1 MKVIEYLKK
10 FFSNMAFMFRRT
22 WKYAK
27 SKYFLMIL
35 DSVKST
41 VQPFVLLII
50 PKYILDE
57 LASER
62 RVDVTLRYIAYYA
75 AAVVG
80 FNLISLIISR
90 FGSDQSMKI
99 DHRVAMDQHT
109 KWLHMDYDK
118 FENGRVRDLEARSV
132 SAAEP
137 RNFAEDKVLGFISNL
152 IRLGGYTYII
162 MSLHPIMILFI
173 LTVIA
178 ANSLIARRSAKLGY
192 EYTTAMT
199 RLSRRFN
206 YIFRTMVDFKVGKD
220 VRINGA
226 DSWLKSKFEKESEEY
241 IRDHRAQQRKLL
253 GINTLSDIIGLIQTV
268 VMYGYCGYLAI
279 SGGITV
285 GSFTVFL
292 GALTAFTGTFN
303 EFVKRFPALGLLS
316 KYIDDYR
323 EFLRC
328 AEHEGKELET
338 SDISAL
344 PEHCDIEFVNV
355 SFKYPDTDRYV
366 LKNINIKIKAGE
378 RLSIVGYNGA
388 GKSTFIKLLCRFYK
402 PTEGKILL
410 GGVDISTYPLPEY
423 PPAARRGVPG
433 LSAFLHVCQIQYRPQ
448 PRRGPGAREKSAR
461 RKRYPRKDRRAG
473 ERNRHLLRSDPVLP
487 FARLLRRRDTENRL
501 CKSVL
506 QGFADRHPRRADLG
520 ARPRSGNT
528 ALRALQRDH
537 RRQDRRLHFT
547 QTCKRQVLRLD
558 RGVCRRR
565 ACRARNARR
574 AHEEKRDIR
583 GHVHKA
589 GALLYRKRNRRRDKR
604 GNHGVSAV
612 QYLMPQKERKLS
624 PRESIAGL

>member
-178 ANSLIARRSAKLGY
+178 ANTLIARRSAKLGY

-241 IRDHRAQQRKLL
+241 IRDHRAQQRRLL

-292 GALTAFTGTFN
+292 GALTAFTGTFH

-423 PPAARRGVPG
+423 RRRLAVVFQDYQLFYMSVRYNIVLNLEEDPERVRKALAESGILEKIEGLENGIDTSYGRILYYHSRDFSGGETQKIACARAYYRDSPIVI
-433 LSAFLHVCQIQYRPQ
+433 LDESTSAL
-448 PRRGPGAREKSAR
+448 
-461 RKRYPRKDRRAG
+461 
-473 ERNRHLLRSDPVLP
+473 DPVAETQLYGR
-487 FARLLRRRDTENRL
+487 FNEIIGDKTAVYISHRLA
-501 CKSVL
+501 SVKFCDSIAV
-506 QGFADRHPRRADLG
+506 FADGELVERGTHAELMKKNGIYADMFTKQAHYYIENG
-520 ARPRSGNT
+520 TDEETSEEIT
-528 ALRALQRDH
+528 A
-537 RRQDRRLHFT
+537 
-547 QTCKRQVLRLD
+547 
-558 RGVCRRR
+558 
-565 ACRARNARR
+565 
-574 AHEEKRDIR
+574 
-583 GHVHKA
+583 
-589 GALLYRKRNRRRDKR
+589 
-604 GNHGVSAV
+604 
-612 QYLMPQKERKLS
+612 
-624 PRESIAGL
+624 

>member
-173 LTVIA
+173 LTAIA
-178 ANSLIARRSAKLGY
+178 ANTLIARRSAKLGY

-226 DSWLKSKFEKESEEY
+226 DSC
-241 IRDHRAQQRKLL
+241 AQQRKLL

-423 PPAARRGVPG
+423 RRRLAVVFQDYQLFYMSVRYNIVLNLEEDPERVRKALAESGILEKIEGLENGIDTSYGRILYYHSRDFSGGETQKIACARAYYRDSPIVILDEPT
-433 LSAFLHVCQIQYRPQ
+433 SAL
-448 PRRGPGAREKSAR
+448 
-461 RKRYPRKDRRAG
+461 
-473 ERNRHLLRSDPVLP
+473 DPVAETQLYGR
-487 FARLLRRRDTENRL
+487 FNEIIGDKTAVYISHRLA
-501 CKSVL
+501 SVKFCDSIAV
-506 QGFADRHPRRADLG
+506 FADGELIERGTHAELMRKNGIYADMFTKQAHYYIENG
-520 ARPRSGNT
+520 TDEETSEEIT
-528 ALRALQRDH
+528 A
-537 RRQDRRLHFT
+537 
-547 QTCKRQVLRLD
+547 
-558 RGVCRRR
+558 
-565 ACRARNARR
+565 
-574 AHEEKRDIR
+574 
-583 GHVHKA
+583 
-589 GALLYRKRNRRRDKR
+589 
-604 GNHGVSAV
+604 
-612 QYLMPQKERKLS
+612 
-624 PRESIAGL
+624 

>member
-62 RVDVTLRYIAYYA
+62 RVDVTLRYIGYYA

-178 ANSLIARRSAKLGY
+178 ANTLIARRSAKLGY

-226 DSWLKSKFEKESEEY
+226 DSWLKSKYEKESEEY

-423 PPAARRGVPG
+423 RRRLAVVFQDYQLFYMSVRYNIVLNLEEDPERVRKALAESGILEKIEGLENGIDTSYGRILYYHSRDFSGGETQKIACARAYYRDSPIVILDEPT
-433 LSAFLHVCQIQYRPQ
+433 SAL
-448 PRRGPGAREKSAR
+448 
-461 RKRYPRKDRRAG
+461 
-473 ERNRHLLRSDPVLP
+473 DPVAETQLYGR
-487 FARLLRRRDTENRL
+487 FNEIIGDKTAVYISHRLA
-501 CKSVL
+501 SVKFCDSIAV
-506 QGFADRHPRRADLG
+506 FADGELVERGTHAELMKKNGIYADMFTKQAHYYIENG
-520 ARPRSGNT
+520 TDEEASEEIT
-528 ALRALQRDH
+528 A
-537 RRQDRRLHFT
+537 
-547 QTCKRQVLRLD
+547 
-558 RGVCRRR
+558 
-565 ACRARNARR
+565 
-574 AHEEKRDIR
+574 
-583 GHVHKA
+583 
-589 GALLYRKRNRRRDKR
+589 
-604 GNHGVSAV
+604 
-612 QYLMPQKERKLS
+612 
-624 PRESIAGL
+624 

>member
-178 ANSLIARRSAKLGY
+178 ANTLIARRSAKLGY

-423 PPAARRGVPG
+423 RRRLAVVFQDYQLFYMSVRYNIVLNLEEDPERVRKALAESGILEKIEGLENGIDTSYGRILYYHSRDFSGGETQKIACARAYYRDSPIVILDEPT
-433 LSAFLHVCQIQYRPQ
+433 SAL
-448 PRRGPGAREKSAR
+448 
-461 RKRYPRKDRRAG
+461 
-473 ERNRHLLRSDPVLP
+473 DPVAETQLYGR
-487 FARLLRRRDTENRL
+487 FNEIIGD
-501 CKSVL
+501 K
-506 QGFADRHPRRADLG
+506 
-520 ARPRSGNT
+520 T
-528 ALRALQRDH
+528 AVYISH
-537 RRQDRRLHFT
+537 
-547 QTCKRQVLRLD
+547 

>member
-178 ANSLIARRSAKLGY
+178 ANTLIARRSAKLGY

-226 DSWLKSKFEKESEEY
+226 DSWLKSKYEKESEEY

-423 PPAARRGVPG
+423 RRRLAVVFQDYQLFYMSLRYNIVLNLEEDPERVRKALAESGILEKIEALENGIDTSYGRILYYHSRDFSGGETQKIACARAYYRDSPIVILDEPT
-433 LSAFLHVCQIQYRPQ
+433 SAL
-448 PRRGPGAREKSAR
+448 
-461 RKRYPRKDRRAG
+461 
-473 ERNRHLLRSDPVLP
+473 DPVAETQLYGR
-487 FARLLRRRDTENRL
+487 FNEIIGDKTAVYISHRLA
-501 CKSVL
+501 SVKFCDSIAV
-506 QGFADRHPRRADLG
+506 FADGELVERGTHAELMKKNGIYADMFTKQAHYYIENG
-520 ARPRSGNT
+520 TDEETSEEIT
-528 ALRALQRDH
+528 A
-537 RRQDRRLHFT
+537 
-547 QTCKRQVLRLD
+547 
-558 RGVCRRR
+558 
-565 ACRARNARR
+565 
-574 AHEEKRDIR
+574 
-583 GHVHKA
+583 
-589 GALLYRKRNRRRDKR
+589 
-604 GNHGVSAV
+604 
-612 QYLMPQKERKLS
+612 
-624 PRESIAGL
+624 

>member
-22 WKYAK
+22 WTYAK

-57 LASER
+57 LASAR
-62 RVDVTLRYIAYYA
+62 RVDVTLRYIAYYT

-90 FGSDQSMKI
+90 FGSDQSIKI

-178 ANSLIARRSAKLGY
+178 ANTLIARRSAKLGY

-226 DSWLKSKFEKESEEY
+226 DSWLKSKYEKESEEY
-241 IRDHRAQQRKLL
+241 IKDHRAQQRKLL

-268 VMYGYCGYLAI
+268 VMYGYFGYLAI

-423 PPAARRGVPG
+423 RRRLAVVFQDYQLFYMSVRYNIVLNLEEDPERVRKALAESGILEKIEGLENGIDTSYGRILYYHSRDFSGGETQKIACARAYYRDSPIVILDEPT
-433 LSAFLHVCQIQYRPQ
+433 SAL
-448 PRRGPGAREKSAR
+448 
-461 RKRYPRKDRRAG
+461 
-473 ERNRHLLRSDPVLP
+473 DPVAETELYGR
-487 FARLLRRRDTENRL
+487 FNEIIGDKTAVYISHRLA
-501 CKSVL
+501 SVKFCDSIAV
-506 QGFADRHPRRADLG
+506 FADGELVERGTHAELMKKNGIYADMFTKQ
-520 ARPRSGNT
+520 AHYYIENETDEETSEEIT
-528 ALRALQRDH
+528 A
-537 RRQDRRLHFT
+537 
-547 QTCKRQVLRLD
+547 
-558 RGVCRRR
+558 
-565 ACRARNARR
+565 
-574 AHEEKRDIR
+574 
-583 GHVHKA
+583 
-589 GALLYRKRNRRRDKR
+589 
-604 GNHGVSAV
+604 
-612 QYLMPQKERKLS
+612 
-624 PRESIAGL
+624 

>member
-118 FENGRVRDLEARSV
+118 FENGKVRDLEARSV

-178 ANSLIARRSAKLGY
+178 ANTLIARRSAKLGY

-423 PPAARRGVPG
+423 RRRLAVVFQDYQLFYMSVRYNIVLNLEEDPERVRKALAESGILEKIEGLENGIDTSYGRILYYHSRDFSGGETQKIACARAYYRDSPIVILDEPT
-433 LSAFLHVCQIQYRPQ
+433 SAL
-448 PRRGPGAREKSAR
+448 
-461 RKRYPRKDRRAG
+461 
-473 ERNRHLLRSDPVLP
+473 DPVAETQLYGR
-487 FARLLRRRDTENRL
+487 FNEIIGDKTAVYISHRLA
-501 CKSVL
+501 SVKFCDSIVV
-506 QGFADRHPRRADLG
+506 FADGELVERGTHAELMKKNGIYADMFTKQAHYYIENG
-520 ARPRSGNT
+520 TDEETSEEIT
-528 ALRALQRDH
+528 A
-537 RRQDRRLHFT
+537 
-547 QTCKRQVLRLD
+547 
-558 RGVCRRR
+558 
-565 ACRARNARR
+565 
-574 AHEEKRDIR
+574 
-583 GHVHKA
+583 
-589 GALLYRKRNRRRDKR
+589 
-604 GNHGVSAV
+604 
-612 QYLMPQKERKLS
+612 
-624 PRESIAGL
+624 

>member
-178 ANSLIARRSAKLGY
+178 ANTLIARRSAKLGY

-423 PPAARRGVPG
+423 RRRLAVVFQDYQLFYMSVKYNIVLNLEEDPERVRKALAESGILEKIEGLENGIDTSYGRILYYHSRDFSGGETQKIACARAYYRDSPIVILDEPT
-433 LSAFLHVCQIQYRPQ
+433 SAL
-448 PRRGPGAREKSAR
+448 
-461 RKRYPRKDRRAG
+461 
-473 ERNRHLLRSDPVLP
+473 DPVAETQLYGR
-487 FARLLRRRDTENRL
+487 FNEIIGDKTAVYISHRLA
-501 CKSVL
+501 SVKFCDSIAV
-506 QGFADRHPRRADLG
+506 FADGELVERGTHAELMKKNGIYADMFTKQAHYYIENG
-520 ARPRSGNT
+520 TDEETSEEIT
-528 ALRALQRDH
+528 A
-537 RRQDRRLHFT
+537 
-547 QTCKRQVLRLD
+547 
-558 RGVCRRR
+558 
-565 ACRARNARR
+565 
-574 AHEEKRDIR
+574 
-583 GHVHKA
+583 
-589 GALLYRKRNRRRDKR
+589 
-604 GNHGVSAV
+604 
-612 QYLMPQKERKLS
+612 
-624 PRESIAGL
+624 

>member
-62 RVDVTLRYIAYYA
+62 RVDVTLRYIGYYA

-178 ANSLIARRSAKLGY
+178 ANTLIARRSAKLGY

-226 DSWLKSKFEKESEEY
+226 DSWLKSKYEKESEEY

-423 PPAARRGVPG
+423 RRRLAVVFQDYQLFYMSVRYNIVLNLEEDPERVRKALAESGILEKIEGLENGIDTSYGRILYYHSRDFSGGETQKIACARAYYRDSPIVILDEPT
-433 LSAFLHVCQIQYRPQ
+433 SAL
-448 PRRGPGAREKSAR
+448 
-461 RKRYPRKDRRAG
+461 
-473 ERNRHLLRSDPVLP
+473 DPVAETQLYGR
-487 FARLLRRRDTENRL
+487 FNEIIGDKTAVYISHRLA
-501 CKSVL
+501 SVKFCDSIAV
-506 QGFADRHPRRADLG
+506 FADGELVERGTHAELMKKNGIYADMFTKQAHYYIENG
-520 ARPRSGNT
+520 TDEETSEEIT
-528 ALRALQRDH
+528 A
-537 RRQDRRLHFT
+537 
-547 QTCKRQVLRLD
+547 
-558 RGVCRRR
+558 
-565 ACRARNARR
+565 
-574 AHEEKRDIR
+574 
-583 GHVHKA
+583 
-589 GALLYRKRNRRRDKR
+589 
-604 GNHGVSAV
+604 
-612 QYLMPQKERKLS
+612 
-624 PRESIAGL
+624 

>member
-22 WKYAK
+22 WTYAK

-62 RVDVTLRYIAYYA
+62 RVDVTLRYIGYYA

-109 KWLHMDYDK
+109 KWLHMDYNK

-178 ANSLIARRSAKLGY
+178 ANTLIARRSAKLGY

-226 DSWLKSKFEKESEEY
+226 DSWLKSKYEKESEEY

-423 PPAARRGVPG
+423 RRRLAVVFQDYQLFYMSVRYNIVLNLEEDPERVRKALAESGILEKIEGLENGIDTSYGRILYYHSRDFSGGETQKIACARAYYRDSPIVILDEPT
-433 LSAFLHVCQIQYRPQ
+433 SAL
-448 PRRGPGAREKSAR
+448 
-461 RKRYPRKDRRAG
+461 
-473 ERNRHLLRSDPVLP
+473 DPVAETQLYGR
-487 FARLLRRRDTENRL
+487 FNEIIGDKTAVYISHRLA
-501 CKSVL
+501 SVKFCDSIAV
-506 QGFADRHPRRADLG
+506 FADGELVERGTHAELMKKNGIYADMFTKQAHYYIENG
-520 ARPRSGNT
+520 TDEETSEEIT
-528 ALRALQRDH
+528 A
-537 RRQDRRLHFT
+537 
-547 QTCKRQVLRLD
+547 
-558 RGVCRRR
+558 
-565 ACRARNARR
+565 
-574 AHEEKRDIR
+574 
-583 GHVHKA
+583 
-589 GALLYRKRNRRRDKR
+589 
-604 GNHGVSAV
+604 
-612 QYLMPQKERKLS
+612 
-624 PRESIAGL
+624 

>member
-178 ANSLIARRSAKLGY
+178 ANTLIARRSAKLGY

-226 DSWLKSKFEKESEEY
+226 DSWLKNKYEKESEEY
-241 IRDHRAQQRKLL
+241 ILDHRAQQRKLL

-423 PPAARRGVPG
+423 RRRLAVVFQDYQLFYMSVRYNIVLNLEEDPERVRKALAESGILEKIEGLENGIDTSYGRILYYHSRDFSGGETQKIACARAYYRDSPIVILDEPT
-433 LSAFLHVCQIQYRPQ
+433 SAL
-448 PRRGPGAREKSAR
+448 
-461 RKRYPRKDRRAG
+461 
-473 ERNRHLLRSDPVLP
+473 DPVAETQLYGR
-487 FARLLRRRDTENRL
+487 FNEIIGDKTAVYISHRLA
-501 CKSVL
+501 SVKFCDSIAV
-506 QGFADRHPRRADLG
+506 FADGELVERGTHAELMKKNGIYADMFTKQAHYYIENG
-520 ARPRSGNT
+520 TDEETSEEIT
-528 ALRALQRDH
+528 A
-537 RRQDRRLHFT
+537 
-547 QTCKRQVLRLD
+547 
-558 RGVCRRR
+558 
-565 ACRARNARR
+565 
-574 AHEEKRDIR
+574 
-583 GHVHKA
+583 
-589 GALLYRKRNRRRDKR
+589 
-604 GNHGVSAV
+604 
-612 QYLMPQKERKLS
+612 
-624 PRESIAGL
+624 

>member
-178 ANSLIARRSAKLGY
+178 ANTLIARRSAKLGY

-423 PPAARRGVPG
+423 RRRLAVVFQDYQLFYMSVRYNIVLNLEEDPERVRKALAESGILEKIEGLENGIDTSYGRILYYHSRDFSGGETQKIACARAYYRDSPIVILDEPT
-433 LSAFLHVCQIQYRPQ
+433 SAL
-448 PRRGPGAREKSAR
+448 
-461 RKRYPRKDRRAG
+461 
-473 ERNRHLLRSDPVLP
+473 DPVAETQLYGR
-487 FARLLRRRDTENRL
+487 FNEIIGDKTAVYISHRLT
-501 CKSVL
+501 SVKFCDSIAV
-506 QGFADRHPRRADLG
+506 FADGELVERGTHAELMKKNGIYADMFTKQAHYYIENG
-520 ARPRSGNT
+520 TDEETSEEIT
-528 ALRALQRDH
+528 A
-537 RRQDRRLHFT
+537 
-547 QTCKRQVLRLD
+547 
-558 RGVCRRR
+558 
-565 ACRARNARR
+565 
-574 AHEEKRDIR
+574 
-583 GHVHKA
+583 
-589 GALLYRKRNRRRDKR
+589 
-604 GNHGVSAV
+604 
-612 QYLMPQKERKLS
+612 
-624 PRESIAGL
+624 

>member
-109 KWLHMDYDK
+109 KWLLMDYDK

-178 ANSLIARRSAKLGY
+178 ANTLIARRSAKLGY

-423 PPAARRGVPG
+423 RRRLAVVFQDYQLFYMSVRYNIVLNLEEDPERVRKALAESGILEKIEGLENGIDTSYGRILYYHSRDFSGGETQKIACARAYYRDSPIVILDEPT
-433 LSAFLHVCQIQYRPQ
+433 SAL
-448 PRRGPGAREKSAR
+448 
-461 RKRYPRKDRRAG
+461 
-473 ERNRHLLRSDPVLP
+473 DPVAETQLYGR
-487 FARLLRRRDTENRL
+487 FNEIIGDKTAVYISHRLA
-501 CKSVL
+501 SVKFCDSIAV
-506 QGFADRHPRRADLG
+506 FADGELVERGTHAELMKKNGIYADMFTKQAHYYIENG
-520 ARPRSGNT
+520 TDEETSEEIT
-528 ALRALQRDH
+528 A
-537 RRQDRRLHFT
+537 
-547 QTCKRQVLRLD
+547 
-558 RGVCRRR
+558 
-565 ACRARNARR
+565 
-574 AHEEKRDIR
+574 
-583 GHVHKA
+583 
-589 GALLYRKRNRRRDKR
+589 
-604 GNHGVSAV
+604 
-612 QYLMPQKERKLS
+612 
-624 PRESIAGL
+624 

>member
-178 ANSLIARRSAKLGY
+178 ANTLIARRSAKLGY

-226 DSWLKSKFEKESEEY
+226 DSWLKSKYEKESEEY

-423 PPAARRGVPG
+423 RRRLAVVFQDYQLFYMSVRYNIVLNLEEDPERVRKALAESGILEKIEALENGIDTSYGRILYYHSRDFSGGETQKIACARAYYRDSPIVILDEPT
-433 LSAFLHVCQIQYRPQ
+433 SAL
-448 PRRGPGAREKSAR
+448 
-461 RKRYPRKDRRAG
+461 
-473 ERNRHLLRSDPVLP
+473 DPVAETQLYGR
-487 FARLLRRRDTENRL
+487 FNEIIGDKTAVYISHRLA
-501 CKSVL
+501 SVKFCDSIAV
-506 QGFADRHPRRADLG
+506 FADGELVERGTHAELLKKNGIYADMFTKQAHYYIENG
-520 ARPRSGNT
+520 TDEETSEEIT
-528 ALRALQRDH
+528 A
-537 RRQDRRLHFT
+537 
-547 QTCKRQVLRLD
+547 
-558 RGVCRRR
+558 
-565 ACRARNARR
+565 
-574 AHEEKRDIR
+574 
-583 GHVHKA
+583 
-589 GALLYRKRNRRRDKR
+589 
-604 GNHGVSAV
+604 
-612 QYLMPQKERKLS
+612 
-624 PRESIAGL
+624 

>member
-57 LASER
+57 LASGR

-178 ANSLIARRSAKLGY
+178 ANTLIARRSAKLGY

-226 DSWLKSKFEKESEEY
+226 DSWLKSKYEKESEEY

-316 KYIDDYR
+316 KYIDDSGNS
-323 EFLRC
+323 C
-328 AEHEGKELET
+328 
-338 SDISAL
+338 
-344 PEHCDIEFVNV
+344 
-355 SFKYPDTDRYV
+355 
-366 LKNINIKIKAGE
+366 
-378 RLSIVGYNGA
+378 
-388 GKSTFIKLLCRFYK
+388 
-402 PTEGKILL
+402 
-410 GGVDISTYPLPEY
+410 
-423 PPAARRGVPG
+423 AAR
-433 LSAFLHVCQIQYRPQ
+433 SM
-448 PRRGPGAREKSAR
+448 RE
-461 RKRYPRKDRRAG
+461 
-473 ERNRHLLRSDPVLP
+473 RSLKPP
-487 FARLLRRRDTENRL
+487 T
-501 CKSVL
+501 
-506 QGFADRHPRRADLG
+506 
-520 ARPRSGNT
+520 
-528 ALRALQRDH
+528 
-537 RRQDRRLHFT
+537 
-547 QTCKRQVLRLD
+547 
-558 RGVCRRR
+558 
-565 ACRARNARR
+565 
-574 AHEEKRDIR
+574 
-583 GHVHKA
+583 
-589 GALLYRKRNRRRDKR
+589 
-604 GNHGVSAV
+604 
-612 QYLMPQKERKLS
+612 S
-624 PRESIAGL
+624 PRFPSTSTSNS

>member
-10 FFSNMAFMFRRT
+10 FFSNMAFMFSRT
-22 WKYAK
+22 SKYAK
-27 SKYFLMIL
+27 RKSFLMIL
-35 DSVKST
+35 DSAKST

-50 PKYILDE
+50 PKYILYG

-178 ANSLIARRSAKLGY
+178 ANTLIARRSAKLGY

-423 PPAARRGVPG
+423 RRRLAVVFQDYQLFYMSVRYNIVLNLEEDPERVRKALAESGILEKIEGLENGIDTSYGRILYYHSRDFSGGETQKIACARAYYRDSPIVILDEPT
-433 LSAFLHVCQIQYRPQ
+433 SAL
-448 PRRGPGAREKSAR
+448 
-461 RKRYPRKDRRAG
+461 
-473 ERNRHLLRSDPVLP
+473 DPVAETQLYGR
-487 FARLLRRRDTENRL
+487 FNEIIGDKTAVYISHRLA
-501 CKSVL
+501 S
-506 QGFADRHPRRADLG
+506 
-520 ARPRSGNT
+520 
-528 ALRALQRDH
+528 
-537 RRQDRRLHFT
+537 
-547 QTCKRQVLRLD
+547 
-558 RGVCRRR
+558 
-565 ACRARNARR
+565 
-574 AHEEKRDIR
+574 
-583 GHVHKA
+583 
-589 GALLYRKRNRRRDKR
+589 DKFCD
-604 GNHGVSAV
+604 
-612 QYLMPQKERKLS
+612 
-624 PRESIAGL
+624 SIAVFANCELVERGTPAELMKKNGIYADMFTKQAHYYIENGTDEETSEEITA

>member
-62 RVDVTLRYIAYYA
+62 RVDVTLRYIGYYA

-178 ANSLIARRSAKLGY
+178 ANTLIARRSAKLGY

-226 DSWLKSKFEKESEEY
+226 DSWLKSKYEKESEEY

-423 PPAARRGVPG
+423 RRRLAVVFQDYQLFYMSVRYNIVLNLEEDPERVRKALAESGILEKIEGLENGIDTSYGRILYYHSRDFSGGETQKIACARAYYRDSPIVILDEPT
-433 LSAFLHVCQIQYRPQ
+433 SAL
-448 PRRGPGAREKSAR
+448 
-461 RKRYPRKDRRAG
+461 
-473 ERNRHLLRSDPVLP
+473 DPVAETQLYGR
-487 FARLLRRRDTENRL
+487 FNEIIGDKTAVYISHRLA
-501 CKSVL
+501 SVKFCDSIAV
-506 QGFADRHPRRADLG
+506 FADGELVERGTHAELLKKNGIYADMFTKQAHYYIENG
-520 ARPRSGNT
+520 TDEETSEEIT
-528 ALRALQRDH
+528 A
-537 RRQDRRLHFT
+537 
-547 QTCKRQVLRLD
+547 
-558 RGVCRRR
+558 
-565 ACRARNARR
+565 
-574 AHEEKRDIR
+574 
-583 GHVHKA
+583 
-589 GALLYRKRNRRRDKR
+589 
-604 GNHGVSAV
+604 
-612 QYLMPQKERKLS
+612 
-624 PRESIAGL
+624 

>member
-178 ANSLIARRSAKLGY
+178 ANTLIARRSAKLGY

-226 DSWLKSKFEKESEEY
+226 DSWLKSKYEKESEEY

-423 PPAARRGVPG
+423 RRRLAVVFQDYQLFYMSVRYNIVLNLEEDPERVRKALAESGILEKIEGLENGIDTSYGRILYYHSRDFSGGETQKIACARAYYRDSPIVILDEPT
-433 LSAFLHVCQIQYRPQ
+433 SAL
-448 PRRGPGAREKSAR
+448 
-461 RKRYPRKDRRAG
+461 
-473 ERNRHLLRSDPVLP
+473 DPVAETQLYGR
-487 FARLLRRRDTENRL
+487 FNEIIGDKTAVYISHRLA
-501 CKSVL
+501 SVKFCDSIAV
-506 QGFADRHPRRADLG
+506 FADGELVERGTHAELMKKNGIYTDMFTKQAHYYIENG
-520 ARPRSGNT
+520 TDEETSEEIT
-528 ALRALQRDH
+528 A
-537 RRQDRRLHFT
+537 
-547 QTCKRQVLRLD
+547 
-558 RGVCRRR
+558 
-565 ACRARNARR
+565 
-574 AHEEKRDIR
+574 
-583 GHVHKA
+583 
-589 GALLYRKRNRRRDKR
+589 
-604 GNHGVSAV
+604 
-612 QYLMPQKERKLS
+612 
-624 PRESIAGL
+624 

>member
-178 ANSLIARRSAKLGY
+178 ANTLIARRSAKLGY

-423 PPAARRGVPG
+423 RRRLAVVFQDYQLFYMSVRYNIVLNLEEDPERVRKALAESGILEKIEGLENGIDTSYGRILYYHSRDFSGGETQKIACARAYYRDSPIVILDEPT
-433 LSAFLHVCQIQYRPQ
+433 SAL
-448 PRRGPGAREKSAR
+448 
-461 RKRYPRKDRRAG
+461 
-473 ERNRHLLRSDPVLP
+473 DPVAETQLYGRFNEIIGDKTAVYISHRLASVKFCDSIAV
-487 FARLLRRRDTENRL
+487 FADGELVERGTHAELMKKNGIYADMFTKQAHYYIENRTDEET
-501 CKSVL
+501 SEEI
-506 QGFADRHPRRADLG
+506 
-520 ARPRSGNT
+520 T
-528 ALRALQRDH
+528 A
-537 RRQDRRLHFT
+537 
-547 QTCKRQVLRLD
+547 
-558 RGVCRRR
+558 
-565 ACRARNARR
+565 
-574 AHEEKRDIR
+574 
-583 GHVHKA
+583 
-589 GALLYRKRNRRRDKR
+589 
-604 GNHGVSAV
+604 
-612 QYLMPQKERKLS
+612 
-624 PRESIAGL
+624 

>member
-10 FFSNMAFMFRRT
+10 FFSNMAFMFRHT

-178 ANSLIARRSAKLGY
+178 ANTLIARRSAKLGY

-241 IRDHRAQQRKLL
+241 IRDHRAQQRRLL

-292 GALTAFTGTFN
+292 GALTAFTGTFH

-423 PPAARRGVPG
+423 RRRLAVVFQDYQLFYMSVRYNIVLNLEEDPERVRKALAESGILEKIEGLENGIDTSYGRILYYHSRDFSGGETQKIACARAYYRDSPIVILDEPT
-433 LSAFLHVCQIQYRPQ
+433 SAL
-448 PRRGPGAREKSAR
+448 
-461 RKRYPRKDRRAG
+461 
-473 ERNRHLLRSDPVLP
+473 DPVAETQLYGR
-487 FARLLRRRDTENRL
+487 FNEIIGDKTAVYISHRLA
-501 CKSVL
+501 SVKFCDSIAV
-506 QGFADRHPRRADLG
+506 FADGELVERGTHAELMKKNGIYADMFTKQAHYYIENG
-520 ARPRSGNT
+520 TDEETSEEIT
-528 ALRALQRDH
+528 A
-537 RRQDRRLHFT
+537 
-547 QTCKRQVLRLD
+547 
-558 RGVCRRR
+558 
-565 ACRARNARR
+565 
-574 AHEEKRDIR
+574 
-583 GHVHKA
+583 
-589 GALLYRKRNRRRDKR
+589 
-604 GNHGVSAV
+604 
-612 QYLMPQKERKLS
+612 
-624 PRESIAGL
+624 

>member
-137 RNFAEDKVLGFISNL
+137 RNFAEDRVLGFISNL

-178 ANSLIARRSAKLGY
+178 ANTLIARRSAKLGY

-366 LKNINIKIKAGE
+366 LKNINIKKKAGE

-423 PPAARRGVPG
+423 RRRLAVVFQDYQLFYMSVRYNIVLNLEEDPERVRKALAESGILEKIEGLENGIDTSYGRILYYHSRDFSGGETQKIACARAYYRDSPIVILDEPT
-433 LSAFLHVCQIQYRPQ
+433 SAL
-448 PRRGPGAREKSAR
+448 
-461 RKRYPRKDRRAG
+461 
-473 ERNRHLLRSDPVLP
+473 DPVAETQLYGR
-487 FARLLRRRDTENRL
+487 FNEIIGDKTAVYISHRLA
-501 CKSVL
+501 SVKFCDSIAV
-506 QGFADRHPRRADLG
+506 FADGELVERGTHAELMKKNGIYADMFTKQAHYYIENG
-520 ARPRSGNT
+520 TDEETSEEIT
-528 ALRALQRDH
+528 A
-537 RRQDRRLHFT
+537 
-547 QTCKRQVLRLD
+547 
-558 RGVCRRR
+558 
-565 ACRARNARR
+565 
-574 AHEEKRDIR
+574 
-583 GHVHKA
+583 
-589 GALLYRKRNRRRDKR
+589 
-604 GNHGVSAV
+604 
-612 QYLMPQKERKLS
+612 
-624 PRESIAGL
+624 

>member
-178 ANSLIARRSAKLGY
+178 ANTLIARRSAKLGY

-226 DSWLKSKFEKESEEY
+226 DSWLKSKYEKESEEY
-241 IRDHRAQQRKLL
+241 ILDHRAQQRKLL

-423 PPAARRGVPG
+423 RRRLAVVFQDYQLFYMSVRYNIVLNLEEDPERVRKALAESGILEKIEGLENGIDTSYGRILYYHSRDFSGGETQKIACARAYYRDSPIVILDEPT
-433 LSAFLHVCQIQYRPQ
+433 SAL
-448 PRRGPGAREKSAR
+448 
-461 RKRYPRKDRRAG
+461 
-473 ERNRHLLRSDPVLP
+473 DPVAETQLYGR
-487 FARLLRRRDTENRL
+487 FNEIIGDKTAVYISHRLA
-501 CKSVL
+501 SVKFCDSIAV
-506 QGFADRHPRRADLG
+506 FADGELVERGTHAELMKKNGIYADMFTKQAHYYIENG
-520 ARPRSGNT
+520 TDEKTSEEIT
-528 ALRALQRDH
+528 A
-537 RRQDRRLHFT
+537 
-547 QTCKRQVLRLD
+547 
-558 RGVCRRR
+558 
-565 ACRARNARR
+565 
-574 AHEEKRDIR
+574 
-583 GHVHKA
+583 
-589 GALLYRKRNRRRDKR
+589 
-604 GNHGVSAV
+604 
-612 QYLMPQKERKLS
+612 
-624 PRESIAGL
+624 

>member
-1 MKVIEYLKK
+1 MSLC
-10 FFSNMAFMFRRT
+10 
-22 WKYAK
+22 
-27 SKYFLMIL
+27 
-35 DSVKST
+35 D
-41 VQPFVLLII
+41 
-50 PKYILDE
+50 
-57 LASER
+57 
-62 RVDVTLRYIAYYA
+62 IAYYA

-178 ANSLIARRSAKLGY
+178 ANTLIARRSAKLGY

-423 PPAARRGVPG
+423 RRRLAVVFQDYQLFYMSVRYNIVLNLEEDPERVRKALAESGILEKIEGLENGIDTSYGRILYYHSRDFSGGETQKIACARAYYRDSPIVILDEPT
-433 LSAFLHVCQIQYRPQ
+433 SAL
-448 PRRGPGAREKSAR
+448 
-461 RKRYPRKDRRAG
+461 
-473 ERNRHLLRSDPVLP
+473 DPVAETQLYGR
-487 FARLLRRRDTENRL
+487 FNEIIGDKTAVYISHRLA
-501 CKSVL
+501 SVKFCDSIAV
-506 QGFADRHPRRADLG
+506 FADGELVERGTHAELMKKNGIYADMFTKQAHYYIENG
-520 ARPRSGNT
+520 TDEETSEEIT
-528 ALRALQRDH
+528 A
-537 RRQDRRLHFT
+537 
-547 QTCKRQVLRLD
+547 
-558 RGVCRRR
+558 
-565 ACRARNARR
+565 
-574 AHEEKRDIR
+574 
-583 GHVHKA
+583 
-589 GALLYRKRNRRRDKR
+589 
-604 GNHGVSAV
+604 
-612 QYLMPQKERKLS
+612 
-624 PRESIAGL
+624 

>member
-99 DHRVAMDQHT
+99 DHRVAMDQHA

-178 ANSLIARRSAKLGY
+178 ANTLIARRSAKLGY

-241 IRDHRAQQRKLL
+241 IRDHRAQQRRLL

-292 GALTAFTGTFN
+292 GALTAFTGTFH

-423 PPAARRGVPG
+423 RRRLAVVFQDYQLFYMSVRYNIVLNLEEDPERVRKALAESGILEKIEGLENGIDTSYGRILYYHSRDFSGGETQKIACARAYYRDSPIVILDEPT
-433 LSAFLHVCQIQYRPQ
+433 SAL
-448 PRRGPGAREKSAR
+448 
-461 RKRYPRKDRRAG
+461 
-473 ERNRHLLRSDPVLP
+473 DPVAETQLYGR
-487 FARLLRRRDTENRL
+487 FNEIIGDKTAVYISHRLA
-501 CKSVL
+501 SVKFCDSIAV
-506 QGFADRHPRRADLG
+506 FADGELVERGTHAELMKKNGIYADMFTKQAHYYIENG
-520 ARPRSGNT
+520 TDEETSEEIT
-528 ALRALQRDH
+528 A
-537 RRQDRRLHFT
+537 
-547 QTCKRQVLRLD
+547 
-558 RGVCRRR
+558 
-565 ACRARNARR
+565 
-574 AHEEKRDIR
+574 
-583 GHVHKA
+583 
-589 GALLYRKRNRRRDKR
+589 
-604 GNHGVSAV
+604 
-612 QYLMPQKERKLS
+612 
-624 PRESIAGL
+624 

>member
-178 ANSLIARRSAKLGY
+178 ANTLVCLRAKPKSLQSFVTWTAIRRS
-192 EYTTAMT
+192 
-199 RLSRRFN
+199 
-206 YIFRTMVDFKVGKD
+206 
-220 VRINGA
+220 
-226 DSWLKSKFEKESEEY
+226 
-241 IRDHRAQQRKLL
+241 
-253 GINTLSDIIGLIQTV
+253 
-268 VMYGYCGYLAI
+268 
-279 SGGITV
+279 
-285 GSFTVFL
+285 
-292 GALTAFTGTFN
+292 
-303 EFVKRFPALGLLS
+303 
-316 KYIDDYR
+316 
-323 EFLRC
+323 
-328 AEHEGKELET
+328 
-338 SDISAL
+338 
-344 PEHCDIEFVNV
+344 
-355 SFKYPDTDRYV
+355 
-366 LKNINIKIKAGE
+366 
-378 RLSIVGYNGA
+378 
-388 GKSTFIKLLCRFYK
+388 ST
-402 PTEGKILL
+402 
-410 GGVDISTYPLPEY
+410 
-423 PPAARRGVPG
+423 
-433 LSAFLHVCQIQYRPQ
+433 
-448 PRRGPGAREKSAR
+448 
-461 RKRYPRKDRRAG
+461 
-473 ERNRHLLRSDPVLP
+473 
-487 FARLLRRRDTENRL
+487 
-501 CKSVL
+501 
-506 QGFADRHPRRADLG
+506 
-520 ARPRSGNT
+520 
-528 ALRALQRDH
+528 
-537 RRQDRRLHFT
+537 
-547 QTCKRQVLRLD
+547 
-558 RGVCRRR
+558 
-565 ACRARNARR
+565 
-574 AHEEKRDIR
+574 
-583 GHVHKA
+583 
-589 GALLYRKRNRRRDKR
+589 
-604 GNHGVSAV
+604 
-612 QYLMPQKERKLS
+612 
-624 PRESIAGL
+624 

>member
-173 LTVIA
+173 LTVIV
-178 ANSLIARRSAKLGY
+178 ANTLIARRSAKLGY

-226 DSWLKSKFEKESEEY
+226 DSWLKSKYEKESEEY

-423 PPAARRGVPG
+423 RRRLAVVFQDYQLFYMSVRYNIVLNLEEDPERVRKALAESGILEKIEGLENGIDTSYGRILYYHSRDFSGGETQKIACARAYYRDSPIVILDEPT
-433 LSAFLHVCQIQYRPQ
+433 SAL
-448 PRRGPGAREKSAR
+448 
-461 RKRYPRKDRRAG
+461 
-473 ERNRHLLRSDPVLP
+473 DPVAETQLYGR
-487 FARLLRRRDTENRL
+487 FNEIIGDKTAVYISHRLA
-501 CKSVL
+501 SVKFCDSIAV
-506 QGFADRHPRRADLG
+506 FADGELVERGTHAELMKKNGIYADMFTKQAHYYIENG
-520 ARPRSGNT
+520 TDEETSEEIT
-528 ALRALQRDH
+528 A
-537 RRQDRRLHFT
+537 
-547 QTCKRQVLRLD
+547 
-558 RGVCRRR
+558 
-565 ACRARNARR
+565 
-574 AHEEKRDIR
+574 
-583 GHVHKA
+583 
-589 GALLYRKRNRRRDKR
+589 
-604 GNHGVSAV
+604 
-612 QYLMPQKERKLS
+612 
-624 PRESIAGL
+624 

>member
-178 ANSLIARRSAKLGY
+178 ANTLIARRSAKLGY

-344 PEHCDIEFVNV
+344 PEHCDIEFVTV

-423 PPAARRGVPG
+423 RRRLAVVFQDYQLFYMSVRYNIVLNLEEDPERVRKALAESGILEKIEGLENGIDTSYGRILYYHSRDFSGGETQKIACARAYYRDSPIVILDEPT
-433 LSAFLHVCQIQYRPQ
+433 SAL
-448 PRRGPGAREKSAR
+448 
-461 RKRYPRKDRRAG
+461 
-473 ERNRHLLRSDPVLP
+473 DPVAETQLYGR
-487 FARLLRRRDTENRL
+487 FNEIIGDKTAVYISHRLA
-501 CKSVL
+501 SVKFCDSIAV
-506 QGFADRHPRRADLG
+506 FADGELVERGTHAELMKKNGIYADMFTKQAHYYIENG
-520 ARPRSGNT
+520 TDEETSEEIT
-528 ALRALQRDH
+528 A
-537 RRQDRRLHFT
+537 
-547 QTCKRQVLRLD
+547 
-558 RGVCRRR
+558 
-565 ACRARNARR
+565 
-574 AHEEKRDIR
+574 
-583 GHVHKA
+583 
-589 GALLYRKRNRRRDKR
+589 
-604 GNHGVSAV
+604 
-612 QYLMPQKERKLS
+612 
-624 PRESIAGL
+624 

>member
-1 MKVIEYLKK
+1 MKVIEYLKN

-178 ANSLIARRSAKLGY
+178 ANTLIARRSAKLGY

-226 DSWLKSKFEKESEEY
+226 DSWLKSKYEKESEEY

-423 PPAARRGVPG
+423 RRRLAVVFQDYQLFYMSVRYNIVLNLEEDPERVRKALAESGILEKIEGLENGIDTSYGRILYYHSRDFSGGETQKIACARAYYRDSPIVILDEPT
-433 LSAFLHVCQIQYRPQ
+433 SAL
-448 PRRGPGAREKSAR
+448 
-461 RKRYPRKDRRAG
+461 
-473 ERNRHLLRSDPVLP
+473 DPVAETQLYGR
-487 FARLLRRRDTENRL
+487 FNEIIGDKTAVYISHRLA
-501 CKSVL
+501 SVKFCDSIAV
-506 QGFADRHPRRADLG
+506 FADGELVERGTHAELMEKNGIYADMFTKQAHYYVENG
-520 ARPRSGNT
+520 TDEEASEEIT
-528 ALRALQRDH
+528 A
-537 RRQDRRLHFT
+537 
-547 QTCKRQVLRLD
+547 
-558 RGVCRRR
+558 
-565 ACRARNARR
+565 
-574 AHEEKRDIR
+574 
-583 GHVHKA
+583 
-589 GALLYRKRNRRRDKR
+589 
-604 GNHGVSAV
+604 
-612 QYLMPQKERKLS
+612 
-624 PRESIAGL
+624 

>member
-178 ANSLIARRSAKLGY
+178 ANTLIARRSAKLGY

-226 DSWLKSKFEKESEEY
+226 DSWLKSKYEKESEEY

-423 PPAARRGVPG
+423 RRRLAVVFQDYQLFYMSVKYNIVLNLEEDPERVRKALAESGILEKIEGLENGIDTSYGRILYYHSRDFSGGETQKIACARAYYRDSPIVILDEPT
-433 LSAFLHVCQIQYRPQ
+433 SAL
-448 PRRGPGAREKSAR
+448 
-461 RKRYPRKDRRAG
+461 
-473 ERNRHLLRSDPVLP
+473 DPVAETQLYGR
-487 FARLLRRRDTENRL
+487 FNEIIGDKTAVYISHRLA
-501 CKSVL
+501 SVKFCDSIAV
-506 QGFADRHPRRADLG
+506 FADGELVERGTHAELMKKNGIYADMFTKQAHYYIENG
-520 ARPRSGNT
+520 TDEETSEEIT
-528 ALRALQRDH
+528 A
-537 RRQDRRLHFT
+537 
-547 QTCKRQVLRLD
+547 
-558 RGVCRRR
+558 
-565 ACRARNARR
+565 
-574 AHEEKRDIR
+574 
-583 GHVHKA
+583 
-589 GALLYRKRNRRRDKR
+589 
-604 GNHGVSAV
+604 
-612 QYLMPQKERKLS
+612 
-624 PRESIAGL
+624 

>member
-178 ANSLIARRSAKLGY
+178 ANTLIARRSAKLGY

-226 DSWLKSKFEKESEEY
+226 DSWLKSKYEKESEEY

-423 PPAARRGVPG
+423 RRRLAVVFQDYQLFYMSVRYNIVLNLEEDPERVRKALAESGILEKIEGLENGIDTSYGRILYYHSRDFSGGETQKIACARAYYRDSPIVILDEPT
-433 LSAFLHVCQIQYRPQ
+433 SAL
-448 PRRGPGAREKSAR
+448 
-461 RKRYPRKDRRAG
+461 
-473 ERNRHLLRSDPVLP
+473 DPVAETQLYGR
-487 FARLLRRRDTENRL
+487 FNEIIGDKTAVYISHRLA
-501 CKSVL
+501 SVKFCDSIAV
-506 QGFADRHPRRADLG
+506 FADGELVERGTHAELLKKNGIYADMFTKQAHYYIENG
-520 ARPRSGNT
+520 TDEETSEEIT
-528 ALRALQRDH
+528 A
-537 RRQDRRLHFT
+537 
-547 QTCKRQVLRLD
+547 
-558 RGVCRRR
+558 
-565 ACRARNARR
+565 
-574 AHEEKRDIR
+574 
-583 GHVHKA
+583 
-589 GALLYRKRNRRRDKR
+589 
-604 GNHGVSAV
+604 
-612 QYLMPQKERKLS
+612 
-624 PRESIAGL
+624 

>member
-27 SKYFLMIL
+27 SNYFLMIL

-178 ANSLIARRSAKLGY
+178 ANTLIARRSAKLGY

-423 PPAARRGVPG
+423 RRRLAVVFQDYQLFYMSVRYNIVLNLEEDPERVRKALAESGILEKIEGLENGIDTSYGRILYYHSRDFSGGETQKIACARAYYRDSPIVILDEPT
-433 LSAFLHVCQIQYRPQ
+433 SAL
-448 PRRGPGAREKSAR
+448 
-461 RKRYPRKDRRAG
+461 
-473 ERNRHLLRSDPVLP
+473 DPVAETQLYGR
-487 FARLLRRRDTENRL
+487 FNEIIGDKTAVYISHRLA
-501 CKSVL
+501 SVKFCDSIAV
-506 QGFADRHPRRADLG
+506 FADGELVERGTHAELMKKNGIYADMFTKQAHYYIENG
-520 ARPRSGNT
+520 TDEETSEEIT
-528 ALRALQRDH
+528 A
-537 RRQDRRLHFT
+537 
-547 QTCKRQVLRLD
+547 
-558 RGVCRRR
+558 
-565 ACRARNARR
+565 
-574 AHEEKRDIR
+574 
-583 GHVHKA
+583 
-589 GALLYRKRNRRRDKR
+589 
-604 GNHGVSAV
+604 
-612 QYLMPQKERKLS
+612 
-624 PRESIAGL
+624 

>member
-178 ANSLIARRSAKLGY
+178 ANTLIARRSAKLGY

-226 DSWLKSKFEKESEEY
+226 DSWLKSKYEKESEEY

-423 PPAARRGVPG
+423 RRRLAVVFQDYQLFYMSVRYNIVLNLEEDPERVRKALAESGILEKIEGLENGIDTSYGRILYYHSRDFSGGETQKIACARAYYRDSPIVILDEPT
-433 LSAFLHVCQIQYRPQ
+433 SAL
-448 PRRGPGAREKSAR
+448 
-461 RKRYPRKDRRAG
+461 
-473 ERNRHLLRSDPVLP
+473 DPVAETQLYGR
-487 FARLLRRRDTENRL
+487 FNEIIGDKTAVYISHRLA
-501 CKSVL
+501 SVKFCDSIAV
-506 QGFADRHPRRADLG
+506 FADGELIERGTHAELMRKNGIYADMFTKQAHYYIENG
-520 ARPRSGNT
+520 TDEETSEEIT
-528 ALRALQRDH
+528 A
-537 RRQDRRLHFT
+537 
-547 QTCKRQVLRLD
+547 
-558 RGVCRRR
+558 
-565 ACRARNARR
+565 
-574 AHEEKRDIR
+574 
-583 GHVHKA
+583 
-589 GALLYRKRNRRRDKR
+589 
-604 GNHGVSAV
+604 
-612 QYLMPQKERKLS
+612 
-624 PRESIAGL
+624 

>member
-178 ANSLIARRSAKLGY
+178 ANTLIARRSAKLGY

-423 PPAARRGVPG
+423 RRRLAVVFQDYQLFYMSVRYNIVLNLEEDPERVRKALAESGILEKIEGLENGIDTSYGRILYYHSRDFSGGETQKIACARAYYRDSPIVILDEPT
-433 LSAFLHVCQIQYRPQ
+433 SAL
-448 PRRGPGAREKSAR
+448 
-461 RKRYPRKDRRAG
+461 
-473 ERNRHLLRSDPVLP
+473 DPVAETQLYGR
-487 FARLLRRRDTENRL
+487 FNEIIGDKTAVYISHRLA
-501 CKSVL
+501 SVKFCDSIAV
-506 QGFADRHPRRADLG
+506 FADGELVERGTHAELMKKNGIYADMFTKQAHYYIEKG
-520 ARPRSGNT
+520 TDEETIEEIT
-528 ALRALQRDH
+528 A
-537 RRQDRRLHFT
+537 
-547 QTCKRQVLRLD
+547 
-558 RGVCRRR
+558 
-565 ACRARNARR
+565 
-574 AHEEKRDIR
+574 
-583 GHVHKA
+583 
-589 GALLYRKRNRRRDKR
+589 
-604 GNHGVSAV
+604 
-612 QYLMPQKERKLS
+612 
-624 PRESIAGL
+624 

>member
-178 ANSLIARRSAKLGY
+178 ANTLIARRSAKLGY

-226 DSWLKSKFEKESEEY
+226 DSWLKSKYEKESEEY

-423 PPAARRGVPG
+423 RRRLAVVFQDYQLFYMSVRYNIVLNLEEDPERVRKALAESGILEKIEGLENGIDTSYGRILYYHSRDFSGGETQKIACARAYYRDSPIVILDEPT
-433 LSAFLHVCQIQYRPQ
+433 SAL
-448 PRRGPGAREKSAR
+448 
-461 RKRYPRKDRRAG
+461 
-473 ERNRHLLRSDPVLP
+473 DPVAETQLYGR
-487 FARLLRRRDTENRL
+487 FNEIIGDKTAVYISHRLA
-501 CKSVL
+501 SVKFCDSIAV
-506 QGFADRHPRRADLG
+506 FADGELVERGTHAELLKKNGIYADMFTKQAHYYIENG
-520 ARPRSGNT
+520 PDEEASEEIT
-528 ALRALQRDH
+528 A
-537 RRQDRRLHFT
+537 
-547 QTCKRQVLRLD
+547 
-558 RGVCRRR
+558 
-565 ACRARNARR
+565 
-574 AHEEKRDIR
+574 
-583 GHVHKA
+583 
-589 GALLYRKRNRRRDKR
+589 
-604 GNHGVSAV
+604 
-612 QYLMPQKERKLS
+612 
-624 PRESIAGL
+624 

>member
-57 LASER
+57 LASAR

-178 ANSLIARRSAKLGY
+178 ANTLIARRSAKLGY

-226 DSWLKSKFEKESEEY
+226 DSWLKSKYEKESEEY

-423 PPAARRGVPG
+423 RRRLAVVFQDYQLFYMSVRYNIVLNLEEDPERVRKALAESGILEKIEGLENGIDTSYGRILYYHSRDFSGGETQKIACARAYYRDSPIVILDEPT
-433 LSAFLHVCQIQYRPQ
+433 SAL
-448 PRRGPGAREKSAR
+448 
-461 RKRYPRKDRRAG
+461 
-473 ERNRHLLRSDPVLP
+473 DPVAETQLYGR
-487 FARLLRRRDTENRL
+487 FNEIIGDKTAVYISHRLA
-501 CKSVL
+501 SVKFCDSIAV
-506 QGFADRHPRRADLG
+506 FADGELVERGTHAELMKKNGIYADMFTKQ
-520 ARPRSGNT
+520 AHYYIENETDEETSEEIT
-528 ALRALQRDH
+528 A
-537 RRQDRRLHFT
+537 
-547 QTCKRQVLRLD
+547 
-558 RGVCRRR
+558 
-565 ACRARNARR
+565 
-574 AHEEKRDIR
+574 
-583 GHVHKA
+583 
-589 GALLYRKRNRRRDKR
+589 
-604 GNHGVSAV
+604 
-612 QYLMPQKERKLS
+612 
-624 PRESIAGL
+624 

>member
-1 MKVIEYLKK
+1 M
-10 FFSNMAFMFRRT
+10 
-22 WKYAK
+22 
-27 SKYFLMIL
+27 
-35 DSVKST
+35 
-41 VQPFVLLII
+41 
-50 PKYILDE
+50 
-57 LASER
+57 
-62 RVDVTLRYIAYYA
+62 DVTLRYIAYYT

-90 FGSDQSMKI
+90 FGSDQSIKI

-178 ANSLIARRSAKLGY
+178 ANTLIARRSAKLGY

-226 DSWLKSKFEKESEEY
+226 DSWLKSKYEKESEEY
-241 IRDHRAQQRKLL
+241 IKDHRAQQRKLL

-423 PPAARRGVPG
+423 RRRLAVVFQDYQLFYMSVRYNIVLNLEEDPERVRKALAESGILEKIEGLENGIDTSYGRILYYHSRDFSGGETQKIACARAYYRDSPIVILDEPT
-433 LSAFLHVCQIQYRPQ
+433 SAL
-448 PRRGPGAREKSAR
+448 
-461 RKRYPRKDRRAG
+461 
-473 ERNRHLLRSDPVLP
+473 DPVAETELYGR
-487 FARLLRRRDTENRL
+487 FNEIIGDKTAVYISHRLA
-501 CKSVL
+501 SVKFCDSIAV
-506 QGFADRHPRRADLG
+506 FADGELVERGTHAELMKKNGIYADMFTKQ
-520 ARPRSGNT
+520 AHYYIENETDEETSEEIT
-528 ALRALQRDH
+528 A
-537 RRQDRRLHFT
+537 
-547 QTCKRQVLRLD
+547 
-558 RGVCRRR
+558 
-565 ACRARNARR
+565 
-574 AHEEKRDIR
+574 
-583 GHVHKA
+583 
-589 GALLYRKRNRRRDKR
+589 
-604 GNHGVSAV
+604 
-612 QYLMPQKERKLS
+612 
-624 PRESIAGL
+624 

>member
-178 ANSLIARRSAKLGY
+178 ANTLIARRSAKLGY

-423 PPAARRGVPG
+423 RRRLAVVFQDYQLFYMSVRYNIVLNLEEDPERVRKALAESGILEKIEGLENGIDTSYGRILYYHSRDFSGGETQKIACARAYYRDSPIVILDEPT
-433 LSAFLHVCQIQYRPQ
+433 SAL
-448 PRRGPGAREKSAR
+448 
-461 RKRYPRKDRRAG
+461 
-473 ERNRHLLRSDPVLP
+473 DPVAETQLYGR
-487 FARLLRRRDTENRL
+487 FNEIIGDKTAVYISHRLA
-501 CKSVL
+501 SVKFCDSIAV
-506 QGFADRHPRRADLG
+506 FADGELVERGTHAELMKKNGIYADMFTKQAHYYIENG
-520 ARPRSGNT
+520 TDEEASEEIT
-528 ALRALQRDH
+528 A
-537 RRQDRRLHFT
+537 
-547 QTCKRQVLRLD
+547 
-558 RGVCRRR
+558 
-565 ACRARNARR
+565 
-574 AHEEKRDIR
+574 
-583 GHVHKA
+583 
-589 GALLYRKRNRRRDKR
+589 
-604 GNHGVSAV
+604 
-612 QYLMPQKERKLS
+612 
-624 PRESIAGL
+624 

>member
-178 ANSLIARRSAKLGY
+178 ANTLIARRSAKLGY

-423 PPAARRGVPG
+423 RRRLAVVFQDYQLFYMSVRYNIVLNLEEDPERVRKALAESGILEKIEGLENGIDTSYGRILYYHSRDFSGGETQKIACARAYYRDSPIVILDEPT
-433 LSAFLHVCQIQYRPQ
+433 SAL
-448 PRRGPGAREKSAR
+448 
-461 RKRYPRKDRRAG
+461 
-473 ERNRHLLRSDPVLP
+473 DPVAETQLYGR
-487 FARLLRRRDTENRL
+487 FNEIIGDKTAVYISHRLA
-501 CKSVL
+501 SVKFCDSIAV
-506 QGFADRHPRRADLG
+506 FADGELVERGTHAELLKKNGIYADMFTKQAHYYIENG
-520 ARPRSGNT
+520 TDEEASEEIT
-528 ALRALQRDH
+528 A
-537 RRQDRRLHFT
+537 
-547 QTCKRQVLRLD
+547 
-558 RGVCRRR
+558 
-565 ACRARNARR
+565 
-574 AHEEKRDIR
+574 
-583 GHVHKA
+583 
-589 GALLYRKRNRRRDKR
+589 
-604 GNHGVSAV
+604 
-612 QYLMPQKERKLS
+612 
-624 PRESIAGL
+624 